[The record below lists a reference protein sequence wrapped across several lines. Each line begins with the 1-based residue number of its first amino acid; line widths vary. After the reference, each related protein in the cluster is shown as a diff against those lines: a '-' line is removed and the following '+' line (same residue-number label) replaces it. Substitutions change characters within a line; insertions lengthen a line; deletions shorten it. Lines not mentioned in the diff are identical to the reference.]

1 MDRMIPR
8 GKMSK
13 KEKKAY
19 DQRRRVVWQF
29 SPVTRKKESAKAYS
43 RKKRRRYGEDDPYLR
58 FFFAIFSVFTFF
70 RLIALRSALLSVRAF
85 FRDGLRFCQ
94 PSPPR
99 PESCSYSSTVPS
111 VTFTYTM

>member
-1 MDRMIPR
+1 MDRMIPY

-19 DQRRRVVWQF
+19 DQKRRAVWRF
-29 SPVTRKKESAKAYS
+29 SPVTRKKESAKVYS
-43 RKKRRRYGEDDPYLR
+43 RKKRRGYGEDDPYLR
-58 FFFAIFSVFTFF
+58 FFAFLIIFFF
-70 RLIALRSALLSVRAF
+70 GFLPSR
-85 FRDGLRFCQ
+85 GLRFRSGVFPGRPVFRQ

-111 VTFTYTM
+111 FTFTYTL